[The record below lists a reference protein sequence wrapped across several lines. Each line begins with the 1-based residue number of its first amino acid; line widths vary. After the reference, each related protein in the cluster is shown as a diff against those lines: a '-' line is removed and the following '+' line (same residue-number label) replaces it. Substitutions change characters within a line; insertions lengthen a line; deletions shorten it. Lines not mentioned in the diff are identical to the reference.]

1 MRKEEFLNELRNK
14 LVVLPKEEV
23 DDRISFYS
31 EMIDDRV
38 DEGKSEEEAINE
50 IGGVDKVVNEI
61 AKETSFMTLMKEKA
75 KGKRALKT
83 WEIIL
88 ICAGFP
94 FWFPIAIT
102 IVILALVAYLLLWVL
117 VIVCYVVETA
127 LGVSSV
133 GGLIVFFAYIF
144 TGQFNL
150 IPLAVSI
157 MSTGAAIL
165 LFFGC
170 AGATKGTIKLSKA
183 IFTKIKAAIIRKGSK

>member
-1 MRKEEFLNELRNK
+1 MRKEQFLNELRNK
-14 LVVLPKEEV
+14 LAVLPKEEA
-23 DDRISFYS
+23 DDRLSFYS

-38 DEGKSEEEAINE
+38 AEGKTEEEAVDE

-61 AKETSFMTLMKEKA
+61 AGDTSLMTLMKEKA
-75 KGKRALKT
+75 KGKRALKV
-83 WEIIL
+83 WEIVL
-88 ICAGFP
+88 ICVGFP
-94 FWFPIAIT
+94 IWFPIGLT
-102 IVILALVAYLLLWVL
+102 IAILALVFYLLLWIL

-127 LGVSSV
+127 LGVCSV
-133 GGLIVFFAYIF
+133 GGLIVFFAYLF

-170 AGATKGTIKLSKA
+170 AGATKGTIKLSKL